1 MRGISPSPPNLGE
14 LTGLFPGVLT
24 KVAST
29 ERNFALSTGDEFCRE
44 FSRVRHGFG
53 VREAVPLAVGSLSY
67 RRVICPLRRS
77 GALRGCERLIYGVTF
92 HAPIGSHWFH
102 KFVIPITPLCEPLT
116 DREESIPPCALRA
129 FWALLCALRL
139 CPDFGRTYERRG

>member
-1 MRGISPSPPNLGE
+1 MRGISPSPPKLGE
-14 LTGLFPGVLT
+14 LT
-24 KVAST
+24 A
-29 ERNFALSTGDEFCRE
+29 

-53 VREAVPLAVGSLSY
+53 VRESVPLAVGSLSY

-92 HAPIGSHWFH
+92 HTPIGSHWFH

-116 DREESIPPCALRA
+116 DRGEKLIPPRA
-129 FWALLCALRL
+129 RCVRSGLSGFVRISDE
-139 CPDFGRTYERRG
+139 P